1 MIQHIKR
8 VVSDLINKTRSNQ
21 EIFSKIYKKNYW
33 GGESDQEFYSGEGT
47 YVEDLSLYTESLLK
61 FIQENQ
67 IKSICEIGCGD
78 FHVSK
83 KLVENISVN
92 YTGIDV
98 VPDLVNHLN
107 QQFASESINFICLDA
122 ASLNAKLPQVDL
134 CIIRQVLQH
143 LNNNQI
149 HQILKNTSHIP
160 NLIITEHVP
169 VNPVVYN
176 SDKVTN
182 GYIRLQNKIPSG
194 IFLDKP
200 PFNKAIESYL
210 LHIKLNDKN
219 ADCELIEAELITSW
233 IKQ

>member
-1 MIQHIKR
+1 MIQQVKR
-8 VVSDLINKTRSNQ
+8 LVSDLMNKTRSNQ

-33 GGESDQEFYSGEGT
+33 GGENDQEFYSGEGT
-47 YVEDLSLYTESLLK
+47 YVNDLSLYTECLLK

-83 KLVENISVN
+83 KIVDNASVN
-92 YTGIDV
+92 YYGIDV
-98 VPDLVNHLN
+98 VPILVDHLN
-107 QQFASESINFICLDA
+107 QQFSTETIDFICLDA
-122 ASLNAKLPQVDL
+122 AASDAELPQVDL

-143 LNNNQI
+143 LSNKQI
-149 HQILKNTSHIP
+149 QQILKNTSHIP

-169 VNPVVYN
+169 INPVVFN
-176 SDKVTN
+176 ADKVTN

-194 IFLDKP
+194 IFLNKP
-200 PFNKAIESYL
+200 PFNKVVEAEL

-219 ADCELIEAELITSW
+219 ADCQLIEAELVTTW